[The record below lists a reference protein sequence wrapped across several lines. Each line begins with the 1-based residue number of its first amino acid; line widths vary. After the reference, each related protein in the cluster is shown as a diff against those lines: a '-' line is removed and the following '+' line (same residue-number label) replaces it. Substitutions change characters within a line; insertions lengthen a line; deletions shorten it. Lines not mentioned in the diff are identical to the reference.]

1 MIRSIFI
8 AILAF
13 LVFVPVAQSDE
24 NTNHRELL
32 SKHYRLEKPDGEGPF
47 PAVMLVPACSSFN
60 NSKAPNFYKNVQ
72 NKLVELGFVT
82 LRVDYI
88 AARNIESCMGTNTT
102 SAGNDICIAADYLNQ
117 QTFVKKGAVNVI
129 GWSFGG
135 AAVFRALRSTGSKK
149 AAQVDAAV
157 TYHPYCNAARR
168 WKSDVPVLVLMG
180 TKDNITP
187 VTACEYL
194 FSTLPKRDRLTI
206 RIYEDAHHLF
216 DMDELPPET
225 TSSVV
230 TGSIGY
236 NKAAAEAAWI
246 EVTKFLKR

>member
-1 MIRSIFI
+1 MIRLICI
-8 AILAF
+8 ALF
-13 LVFVPVAQSDE
+13 TVLVFVPVTHSDE
-24 NTNHRELL
+24 NTNHSELL
-32 SKHYRLEKPDGEGPF
+32 AKYYHLEKPKGEGPF
-47 PAVMLVPACSSFN
+47 PAVMLVPGCHGFN
-60 NSKAPNFYKNVQ
+60 SRLVPSFYKNIQ
-72 NKLVELGFVT
+72 NKLVELGFAT

-117 QTFVKKGAVNVI
+117 QTFVKKGSVNVI

-135 AAVFRALRSTGSKK
+135 AALFRALRSTGGRE
-149 AAQVDAAV
+149 AAQIDIGVA
-157 TYHPYCNAARR
+157 YYPYCNAARR

-187 VTACEYL
+187 VSACEYL

-225 TSSVV
+225 TSEVV
-230 TGSIGY
+230 TGTIGY